1 MCGCKEKADPYQ
13 GFIVKV
19 TLCIVD
25 WDSAV
30 CSQASSGNIGSWL
43 RIVELSIAG
52 VSGSAGGHLS
62 ARDARSNRRG
72 TQSSCDGWSTHVR
85 SMRLGGLVA
94 FNWRR
99 RVSRARRVC
108 RTGKEVPR
116 ECRDCRSEGQRAQH
130 AEHKS
135 GVPHNGRDHFAILVF
150 VTGRLA

>member
-1 MCGCKEKADPYQ
+1 MSDCKGKADSYQ

-19 TLCIVD
+19 TLCVVD

-30 CSQASSGNIGSWL
+30 CSHASSGNIGSWL
-43 RIVELSIAG
+43 RIVKLSIAG
-52 VSGSAGGHLS
+52 VSSSAGSHLS
-62 ARDARSNRRG
+62 ARDAGSNRRG
-72 TQSSCDGWSTHVR
+72 TQCSGDGWSSLKR
-85 SMRLGGLVA
+85 GMRLGGLVA

-108 RTGKEVPR
+108 RAGKEVPR